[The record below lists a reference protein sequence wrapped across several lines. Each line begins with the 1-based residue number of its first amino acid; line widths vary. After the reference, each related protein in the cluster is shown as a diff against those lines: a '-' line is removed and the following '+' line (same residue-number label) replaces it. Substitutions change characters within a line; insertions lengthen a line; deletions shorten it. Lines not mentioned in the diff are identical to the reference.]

1 MFCCTE
7 QCPEL
12 AKGVGQMLIKLFYG
26 PDEIGVYDTI
36 ARRCVIGDGTGEDIK
51 ASLKKNIRH
60 LGALFEYGMPE
71 GNQLQ
76 LYKNHYLDEI
86 RRGYFPWLSESSNF
100 STAEPGISDYFP
112 VPEELP
118 SGVVVSTDIPTEL
131 FSSENAVKRGVIPS
145 LSGYKDKFP
154 GVLRKING
162 IYTVS
167 MLENGN
173 MSGNVI
179 VKPQCP
185 RYPLIC
191 ENEFIFMQLASRA
204 GIQVPRTWLCLDSD
218 GRLQYCVERFGIYR
232 DPEGRV
238 YKENMVDFLGAMDVR
253 ARDKYTVSI
262 EDLFEAAVKFLTP
275 YDLNAFARMWYYG
288 FLIGN
293 TDMHPKNFSMFI
305 RNGGKWK
312 LAPAYDMVHMPCYG
326 IEGTSCLKRRGKLRS
341 PSQHEIDQFITNYIT
356 RYEAGEVRDALYAN
370 AASVI
375 NNVFR
380 ISLKSIKESHSI
392 VESIKK
398 KMINYFSIT

>member
-1 MFCCTE
+1 
-7 QCPEL
+7 
-12 AKGVGQMLIKLFYG
+12 MLIKLFYG

-36 ARRCVIGDGTGEDIK
+36 ARRCVLGDGTGEEIK
-51 ASLKKNIRH
+51 DSLKKNIRH
-60 LGALFEYGMPE
+60 LGALFEYGIPE

-100 STAEPGISDYFP
+100 STAEPGTSDYFP
-112 VPEELP
+112 VPDELP
-118 SGVVVSTDIPTEL
+118 SGVVVSTDIPPEL

-154 GVLRKING
+154 GLLRKVNG
-162 IYTVS
+162 VYTVS
-167 MLENGN
+167 MLENSSCAGN
-173 MSGNVI
+173 II
-179 VKPQCP
+179 VKPQCL
-185 RYPLIC
+185 RYPAIC

-204 GIQVPRTWLCLDSD
+204 GIQVPRTWLCLDSS

-253 ARDKYTVSI
+253 AKNKYTVSI
-262 EDLFEAAVKFLTP
+262 EDLFEAACRFLTP

-288 FLIGN
+288 FMIGN

-341 PSQHEIDQFITNYIT
+341 PSRHEIDQFITNYIT
-356 RYEAGEVRDALYAN
+356 RYEAGEVKNALYAN
-370 AASVI
+370 AVSVI

-380 ISLKSIKESHSI
+380 ISLKNTKEEHTTT
-392 VESIKK
+392 ENIKK
-398 KMINYFSIT
+398 KILSYFSAM